1 MNIQNNFLQLG
12 SEPDFTLVLKSV
24 INKIGLE
31 LNCIR
36 IGIIQS
42 FNAADLT
49 AEVLIANKKNLGL
62 NKDGT
67 QNSRDYALVTAK
79 ICYCTPYIT
88 YPIKQGDECI
98 LLFNDREIESWFI
111 TGEVQPEAYTRMH
124 DLTDCV
130 AIVGLRS
137 LATMIQIMAD
147 TLHLFYAGSDI
158 QINEAITI
166 NSKNG
171 GNIKADSLI
180 TIANSARNLGT
191 LMQSLITAI
200 EGITI
205 NTSGLDQTSIEALQA
220 VAADFNLLL
229 QGTSTP

>member
-1 MNIQNNFLQLG
+1 MNIQNKFTQLG

-31 LNCIR
+31 LNCVR
-36 IGIIQS
+36 VGIIQS
-42 FNAADLT
+42 FNAEDLT
-49 AEVLIANKKNLGL
+49 AEVLIANKKTLGI
-62 NKDGT
+62 NQDGT
-67 QNSRDYALVTAK
+67 QNTRDYALITAN
-79 ICYCTPYIT
+79 ICYCCPFIT
-88 YPIKQGDECI
+88 YPITAGEECI

-111 TGEVQPEAYTRMH
+111 SGQVQPEAYTRMH
-124 DLTDCV
+124 DLTDCI

-137 LATMIQIMAD
+137 MAKMITILAD

-180 TIANSARNLGT
+180 TIANSAQNLGT
-191 LMQSLITAI
+191 LIQSLITAI

-205 NTSGLDQTSIEALQA
+205 NTSGLDQTSIEALQT
-220 VAADFNLLL
+220 VAANFNLLL